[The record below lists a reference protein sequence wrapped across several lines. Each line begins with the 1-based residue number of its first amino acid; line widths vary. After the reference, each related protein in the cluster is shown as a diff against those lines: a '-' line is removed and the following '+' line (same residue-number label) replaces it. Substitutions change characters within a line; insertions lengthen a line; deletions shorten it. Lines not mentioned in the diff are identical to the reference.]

1 MDGEGEEEEQGDG
14 HVLQDNHERLRRD
27 GERAHLRREK
37 EEEEEEEEEEEVVV
51 VEEEQHEEDYERR
64 TKRSHRSTQDKTAE

>member
-1 MDGEGEEEEQGDG
+1 VLWDGCWRWGINGLRGWMDGEGEEEEQGDG

-37 EEEEEEEEEEEVVV
+37 EEEEEEEEEE
-51 VEEEQHEEDYERR
+51 
-64 TKRSHRSTQDKTAE
+64 